1 MTQRLIRKL
10 HRQVAPILFLPLFLT
25 ALTGVIYE
33 VGSSWFDVSGKMAG
47 FLMDLHTGA
56 FLGENLHVFYVILN
70 SLGVIV
76 MLFTGIYLTSLFRSK
91 PKAKKD

>member
-1 MTQRLIRKL
+1 
-10 HRQVAPILFLPLFLT
+10 
-25 ALTGVIYE
+25 
-33 VGSSWFDVSGKMAG
+33 MAR

-56 FLGENLHVFYVILN
+56 FLGENLQIFYVILN

-91 PKAKKD
+91 PKVNKD